1 MTAQQNHDR
10 ASQLTY
16 DLLEQFSNEG
26 LSTHESLFAAL
37 TILIHAC
44 FDMAPKP
51 KAAVGLLGAA
61 MQQAHDR
68 MD

>member
-1 MTAQQNHDR
+1 MTAQQSHDR
-10 ASQLTY
+10 ASRLTY

-51 KAAVGLLGAA
+51 KAAVGLLGVA
-61 MQQAHDR
+61 MQEEHDR